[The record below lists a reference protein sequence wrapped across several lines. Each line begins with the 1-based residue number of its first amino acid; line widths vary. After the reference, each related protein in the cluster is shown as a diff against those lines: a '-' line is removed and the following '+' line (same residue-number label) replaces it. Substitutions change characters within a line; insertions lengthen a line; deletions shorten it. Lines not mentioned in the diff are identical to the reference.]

1 MIIALKLLIWIAFI
15 AGFVYYQW
23 YLIEKKKQRPFYL
36 FDFFVIKGPAFI
48 AYGIWVWDT
57 QNDLRTL
64 NILLWCVTS
73 FWILMDLGLNVS
85 RGKSPF
91 YVGKQSG
98 WLDRY
103 GSRWPWAYWALK
115 LLAAYILIQTTINFY
130 TKFS

>member
-1 MIIALKLLIWIAFI
+1 MTIALKLLIWIAFI
-15 AGFVYYQW
+15 GGFIYYQW
-23 YLIEKKKQRPFYL
+23 YIIEKKKQRPFYL

-48 AYGIWVWDT
+48 LYGVYVWDT

-64 NILLWCVTS
+64 NILLWCLTS

-91 YVGKQSG
+91 YVGKKSG
-98 WLDRY
+98 WLDKF
-103 GSRWPWAYWALK
+103 GVWLPWAYWALK
-115 LLAAYILIQTTINFY
+115 LLAVYVLVHTTINFY